1 MLAMRAVSYT
11 CNVQELVRIR
21 RDLKRKADV
30 VPSCEFPVLSGQDST
45 IAKDI
50 YQLIAS
56 FCKYQ

>member
-50 YQLIAS
+50 YQLMA
-56 FCKYQ
+56 